1 MPEPDSRLPDWQR
14 AHGAPL
20 FRARIKQSPADF
32 EVTEELGFD
41 LSDDGEHDFLWI
53 EKRDA
58 NTAWVARQLARHAG
72 VPAKDVGYAGLKDR
86 HAVTRQWFSVRRPS
100 GAGTDWEASEIA
112 GVRILDTGRNRR
124 KLRRGAHTGN
134 IFKIV
139 VRGVDCAAPLIE
151 ERLGRI
157 GATGVP
163 NYFGPQRFGRD
174 GANVALAKALFA
186 GERMRRER
194 RSIAV
199 SAARSYLFND
209 ILSHRVIDGTW
220 DRVLAGDLVSLDG
233 SASFFSA
240 PSVTDDILARA
251 ERHELHPTGP
261 LWGLADMIPDGQP
274 AKTERE
280 VAERHADLAGGL
292 EAAGAAMGRR
302 ALRTVPRQLIWRN
315 SGGTLSLS
323 FQLDRGAFATALL
336 REICSLVS
344 VSPSVRT

>member
-100 GAGTDWEASEIA
+100 GAGTDWEAIEIA
-112 GVRILDTGRNRR
+112 GVRILATGRNRR

-134 IFKIV
+134 AFRII
-139 VRGVDCAAPLIE
+139 VRGADCPASQLE

-157 GATGVP
+157 SVAGVP
-163 NYFGPQRFGRD
+163 NYFGPQRFGRG
-174 GANVALAKALFA
+174 GANLALARSLFA
-186 GERMRRER
+186 GKRMQRDRRG
-194 RSIAV
+194 IAL
-199 SAARSYLFND
+199 SAARSYLFNEV
-209 ILSHRVIDGTW
+209 LSCRVAERTW
-220 DRVLAGDLVSLDG
+220 DRAEAGDLVSLDG
-233 SASFFSA
+233 SASFFPV
-240 PSVTDDILARA
+240 PSVADDVRTRIGNLD
-251 ERHELHPTGP
+251 LHPTGP
-261 LWGLADMIPDGQP
+261 LWGRADTADDKALSEAEQQ
-274 AKTERE
+274 
-280 VAERHADLAGGL
+280 VAALHSELVDGL
-292 EAAGAAMGRR
+292 ESAGVTMARR
-302 ALRTVPRQLIWRN
+302 ALRVAVRQLDWEQ
-315 SGGTLSLS
+315 SGDDLSLG
-323 FQLDRGAFATALL
+323 FRLPRGGFATAVLA
-336 REICSLVS
+336 EIGSIADD
-344 VSPSVRT
+344 